1 MKIQIIV
8 DNKKFDISN
17 VSVTDFGLKTRNI
30 KEILSET
37 ELDFSSINMLKGNK
51 ILLEKSFQQQKQET
65 LNY

>member
-1 MKIQIIV
+1 MKIEIIV

-17 VSVTDFGLKTRNI
+17 ISVTDFGLKTQVM

-37 ELDFSSINMLKGNK
+37 ELDFSTINMLKGNK